1 MQTTAPGATPGIAA
15 APDKIYEAFILRVSH
30 PSLRGR
36 NEDAMPGKTTTS
48 QEPILELWRILAL
61 ALIVA
66 AGMLFVHVV
75 VPADASADPVKAP
88 TADQNPR
95 P

>member
-1 MQTTAPGATPGIAA
+1 
-15 APDKIYEAFILRVSH
+15 
-30 PSLRGR
+30 
-36 NEDAMPGKTTTS
+36 MPGKTTNS

-75 VPADASADPVKAP
+75 VPADASADPVKTP
-88 TADQNPR
+88 TGAQSPV

>member
-1 MQTTAPGATPGIAA
+1 
-15 APDKIYEAFILRVSH
+15 
-30 PSLRGR
+30 
-36 NEDAMPGKTTTS
+36 MPGKTTTS

-88 TADQNPR
+88 AADQGPR